1 MLKKLNSYFTLTEKI
16 LWIVS
21 VLGVVVS
28 FIAFASKD
36 YVTLASSLIGVTSLI
51 FCAKGNPIGP
61 FLMIVFSL
69 FYGYVSYTFSYYGEV
84 ATYVGMTLP
93 MSVISL
99 VSWLKNPYG
108 SNKSE
113 VKVAKLSVKS
123 IIAMIVLSA
132 VVTAVFYFILV
143 KFNTANI
150 IPSTISVTTSFVAVF
165 LTYKR
170 SPYYAVAYACNDVI
184 LIILWTLAFF
194 EDSSYISVVVCF
206 IAFLANDIYGFVNW
220 KKMHLRQLADSLE
233 DI

>member
-1 MLKKLNSYFTLTEKI
+1 MLKKLNSYFAFIEKI
-16 LWIVS
+16 LWTLS
-21 VLGVVVS
+21 VLGIVVS
-28 FIAFASKD
+28 FFAFASKD
-36 YVTLASSLIGVTSLI
+36 YVTLASSVIGVTSLI

-99 VSWLKNPYG
+99 ISWLKNPYG
-108 SNKSE
+108 SNNSE
-113 VKVAKLSVKS
+113 VRVAKLKLKS
-123 IIAMIVLSA
+123 IIVMFILSA
-132 VVTAVFYFILV
+132 AVTVVFYFILT

-184 LIILWTLAFF
+184 LIVLWTLASV
-194 EDSSYISVVVCF
+194 ENRAYISVVVCF
-206 IAFLANDIYGFVNW
+206 VAFLANDIYGFVNW
-220 KKMHLRQLADSLE
+220 KKMHSRQLSDSLE